1 MIARCADAGD
11 VVEALRFGREAGLPI
26 AVRGGGHSFPG
37 LSVCD
42 DGIVIDFALMKGI
55 ELDADERVV
64 RAQPGV
70 LIAEL
75 DRATQA
81 RGLAVPL
88 GSVSHTG
95 IAGLT
100 LGGGFGWLMRRHGL
114 TIDHV
119 VGMDIVVADGTLL
132 HVSETEEPDLFW
144 AVRGGGGNFG
154 IVTRFEYRPQPVGPM
169 VFSGLLLW
177 PLEEGQELVRFY
189 REWARETPDE
199 LTTALIMKRAP
210 VVDFIPPELHGR
222 PVIGVAC
229 CWSGAVD
236 RGEAIVEPLRR
247 FQSPAVDFVAPRPFV
262 EHQTLFDPSYP
273 HGIWVHSKATDIAA
287 LTDDVADRLLAHAS
301 QIQSGRS
308 GIIAWQLGGAVA
320 RVAEAATPFG
330 SRGSGF
336 LVDILGATDGPS
348 GFEGE
353 RAWAREGWASIASQG
368 TGVYVNWLMDEGQ
381 DRVQEAYGA
390 ERYARLQR
398 IKARYDPEN
407 VFRLNQNV
415 PPA

>member
-1 MIARCADAGD
+1 
-11 VVEALRFGREAGLPI
+11 
-26 AVRGGGHSFPG
+26 
-37 LSVCD
+37 
-42 DGIVIDFALMKGI
+42 
-55 ELDADERVV
+55 
-64 RAQPGV
+64 
-70 LIAEL
+70 
-75 DRATQA
+75 
-81 RGLAVPL
+81 
-88 GSVSHTG
+88 
-95 IAGLT
+95 
-100 LGGGFGWLMRRHGL
+100 
-114 TIDHV
+114 
-119 VGMDIVVADGTLL
+119 
-132 HVSETEEPDLFW
+132 
-144 AVRGGGGNFG
+144 
-154 IVTRFEYRPQPVGPM
+154 M

-177 PLEEGQELVRFY
+177 PLDDGQEFVRFY
-189 REWARETPDE
+189 REWACEAPDE

-210 VVDFIPPELHGR
+210 VVGFIPPELHGR

-229 CWSGAVD
+229 CWSGAWIAV
-236 RGEAIVEPLRR
+236 RPSPSRCGGSNRQQWTSLR
-247 FQSPAVDFVAPRPFV
+247 PASSSSSRPSLIRA
-262 EHQTLFDPSYP
+262 TRMAS
-273 HGIWVHSKATDIAA
+273 GSTSKATNIAA
-287 LTDDVADRLLAHAS
+287 LTDDVADRLLAHAG

-320 RVAEAATPFG
+320 HMAEAATPFG

-390 ERYARLQR
+390 ERYARLRR

-407 VFRLNQNV
+407 VFRFNQNV